1 MTDKRGNTDLME
13 PDAICGEEPMRFFL
27 EDFMDYLTDR
37 HLLRNSLKVEG
48 EYIRMELDT
57 TALAKQ
63 FIEHRSRKIQESI
76 AKMKEPMDKP

>member
-1 MTDKRGNTDLME
+1 
-13 PDAICGEEPMRFFL
+13 MRFFL
-27 EDFMDYLTDR
+27 ESFMDYLTDR

-63 FIEHRSRKIQESI
+63 FIEHRRRKIEEACATLPGSGRNDEGARSQQE
-76 AKMKEPMDKP
+76 A